1 MNYPDETIYQALFDL
16 LDQTELNGSRAWV
29 TSSRKW
35 QKWSDV
41 SPTNQP
47 ALFIR
52 EGRQRAAQNEDNGL
66 TEWKLRATV
75 WIYCQHPS
83 DQGSIPSTLINNL
96 LTAVKDQLKPPGGWG
111 DSQRLYTATAPLG
124 LVTNCCIEGDVLIDE
139 GMAPMD
145 TQSIVVIPISIVTGD

>member
-16 LDQTELNGSRAWV
+16 LDSTLLQGARAWQ

-35 QKWSDV
+35 QTWENASV
-41 SPTNQP
+41 PNQP

-52 EGRQRAAQNEDNGL
+52 EGNQQADQDTAFGL
-66 TEWKLRATV
+66 TRWKLRATA

-96 LTAVKDQLKPPGGWG
+96 LSAVKLTLNPYPSDRPQTLG
-111 DSQRLYTATAPLG
+111 G
-124 LVTNCCIEGDVLIDE
+124 LVANCYIEGRILVDE
-139 GMAPMD
+139 GLAPMD
-145 TQSIVVIPISIVTGD
+145 TQSIVVIPISILTGD